1 MPGDPKV
8 DLKKVLKPFFSA
20 SAKEFEEVDLPAA
33 SYLMVDGQGS
43 PGHSQAYHDALGCL
57 YPAAYALKF
66 FSKQQLGRDYVV
78 PPLQGLWW
86 SEKKDAFAAGR
97 RDEWQWTLM
106 IMVPDWIGQDQ
117 FAGVLDRLKSK
128 KPDIDFSGLRMDS
141 LHEGRSLQKLHLG
154 SFADEAPALHHLHH
168 ELMPSLGLTFNG
180 RHHEIYLSDPRK
192 VAPEKLRTILRQP
205 VRPIR

>member
-1 MPGDPKV
+1 MTQASKI
-8 DLKKVLKPFFSA
+8 DLKKALKPFFSA
-20 SAKEFEEVDLPAA
+20 PTGEFEEIELPAV
-33 SYLMVDGQGS
+33 SYLMIDGKGS
-43 PGHSQAYHDALGCL
+43 PGDSPAYLTALQTL

-78 PPLQGLWW
+78 PPLEGLWW
-86 SEKKDAFAAGR
+86 SEKRDAFAAGR
-97 RDEWQWTLM
+97 RDEWQWTMM
-106 IMVPDWIGQDQ
+106 IMVPDWIRQEQ
-117 FAGVLDRLKSK
+117 FAEVMCRLKSK
-128 KPDIDFSGLRMDS
+128 KPEIDFSGLRMDS

-154 SFADEAPALHHLHH
+154 SFADEAPALRHLHD

-180 RHHEIYLSDPRK
+180 HHHEIYLSDPRK